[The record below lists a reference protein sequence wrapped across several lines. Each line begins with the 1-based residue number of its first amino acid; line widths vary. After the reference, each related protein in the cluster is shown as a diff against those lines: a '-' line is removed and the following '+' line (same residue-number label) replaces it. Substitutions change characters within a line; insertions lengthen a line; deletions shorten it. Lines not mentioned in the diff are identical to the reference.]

1 MRRAQGPGGSDG
13 GAVGASGRNDNSGRQ
28 SEREGHASKN
38 LASKKKMQSNNWWNY
53 KKKDINQ
60 ERDVAGDFN
69 TPLSETDGANAHTY
83 DKEIY

>member
-38 LASKKKMQSNNWWNY
+38 LASKKK
-53 KKKDINQ
+53 
-60 ERDVAGDFN
+60 
-69 TPLSETDGANAHTY
+69 NA
-83 DKEIY
+83 E